1 MRAVAWV
8 GAGLLFALGALA
20 ALTAD
25 TRDEGTAFALGA
37 VFGRASITLLIALAL
52 RAGYLWI
59 RRRRGAQGALWSP
72 WVLVIA
78 GVIGLVGALA
88 AVSGRAD
95 GDSAS
100 AESLVGA
107 PPPGFSYE
115 RVTGTEAKQLAAE
128 FSELGLERSEVA
140 VRRVLRNGTPVA
152 GVIFF
157 GLGDGD
163 LDDTAAGFRDAGG
176 TIGDEEVEGEQV
188 LVGRDRNGVDTAFT
202 DAGDVVIRVSAP
214 GQAGLR
220 ALLPFYVG
228 RD

>member
-1 MRAVAWV
+1 M
-8 GAGLLFALGALA
+8 
-20 ALTAD
+20 
-25 TRDEGTAFALGA
+25 
-37 VFGRASITLLIALAL
+37 
-52 RAGYLWI
+52 
-59 RRRRGAQGALWSP
+59 
-72 WVLVIA
+72 
-78 GVIGLVGALA
+78 IGLVVAFA
-88 AVSGRAD
+88 AVSGRVD

-140 VRRVLRNGTPVA
+140 VRRVLRNGRPVA

-176 TIGDEEVEGEQV
+176 TIGDEEVEGERV
-188 LVGRDRNGVDTAFT
+188 LVGRDRNGVDTAIT
-202 DAGDVVIRVSAP
+202 DAGDVVIRVAAP

-220 ALLPFYVG
+220 ALLPFYVR